1 MRKVGAILLTL
12 AIIAGLTI
20 ASPVRGQSANTF
32 IVASNID
39 DIITLDPARAYESTN
54 LTIHHATYETL
65 LEIKADDLNKIVPG
79 LAESYTLSDDA
90 LTYTFVLNKAAKFAS
105 GNPVTAADVVWSWTR
120 LKNVKGGP
128 SFYYTDSGITSVEA
142 VDDQTVK
149 VVLSAEYP
157 AFATVV
163 TAPAMSIID
172 SKVAMEHGAT
182 DAEDAE
188 TTDTAKE
195 WFDQNS
201 AGSGPFVL
209 TGWKPNSEVTLVRND
224 NYWKTAPALESVTL
238 KASNDAASAFQLV
251 SRGDA
256 DVAQNIDADTAKQ
269 AEGNADL
276 TKNIGQSLNLLYMAI
291 SPSDYFKLPISDVK
305 VRQAIAYA
313 IDYDGIVNG
322 LAGGYASRPAAML
335 PIGILGS
342 DGSGRYERDVEK
354 AKALLKEAGQENGF
368 EITLTIGGG
377 VTAGVPREV
386 LAAKLQAD
394 LAEVGIT
401 VKIDQQTSTNFLT
414 AFRAQE
420 LPMVISSWTP
430 DYLDG
435 TMWSDYFSKPDSGV
449 SKRIRMDIPA
459 ILEAAQKGGK
469 ERDEAKRVAAYAEY
483 QKAHVDAAVFI
494 PLLQEQYIDLLR
506 SNIKGYTFHPV
517 YFMDFSTV
525 SK

>member
-1 MRKVGAILLTL
+1 MRKLGAVLLTL
-12 AIIAGLTI
+12 AILAGLTI
-20 ASPVRGQSANTF
+20 SSPVRGQSANTF
-32 IVASNID
+32 IVASNIS

-65 LEIKADDLNKIVPG
+65 LEIKADDLNTLVPG
-79 LAESYTLSDDA
+79 LAESYTVSDDG

-128 SFYYTDSGITSVEA
+128 SFYYTDSGITSLEA
-142 VDDQTVK
+142 VDDATVK
-149 VVLSAEYP
+149 VVLGAEYP

-163 TAPAMSIID
+163 TAPAMSILD
-172 SKVAMEHGAT
+172 SKLAMEHGAT

-195 WFDQNS
+195 WLDQNS

-209 TGWKPNSEVTLVRND
+209 TGWSPNSEVTMIRNE
-224 NYWKTAPALESVTL
+224 NYWKTPPALESVTMRESSDS
-238 KASNDAASAFQLV
+238 ASSLQLL
-251 SRGDA
+251 SRGDI
-256 DVAQNIDADTAKQ
+256 DVAQNIDADTAAQ
-269 AEGNADL
+269 AEGNADI
-276 TKNIGQSLNLLYMAI
+276 TKNIGQSLNLMYIAI
-291 SPSDYFKLPISDVK
+291 SPDPFFELPISDVK

-313 IDYDGIVNG
+313 IDYDGIIDG
-322 LAGGYASRPAAML
+322 LAGGYAARPAAIL

-342 DGSGRYERDVEK
+342 DGTGRYERDVEK
-354 AKALLKEAGQENGF
+354 AKALLKEAGFEAGF

-401 VKIDQQTSTNFLT
+401 VNIEQMTNTNFLT
-414 AFRAQE
+414 AFRAKE
-420 LPMVISSWTP
+420 LPLVISSWTP

-435 TMWSDYFSKPDSGV
+435 TMWSDYFSRPDSGV
-449 SKRIRMDIPA
+449 SARIRMDVPA
-459 ILEAAQKGGK
+459 ILEAAQKGGR
-469 ERDEAKRVAAYAEY
+469 ERDIDARIAAYAEY
-483 QKAHVDAAVFI
+483 QKAHVEAAVFI
-494 PLLQEQYIDLLR
+494 PLMQEQYIDLLR
-506 SNIKGYTFHPV
+506 SDVKGYTFHPV
-517 YFMDFSTV
+517 YFMDFSTI